1 PSCWDDVIMAPV
13 HRAEGDVRGRRG
25 PQARWPERPER
36 RVPLVAKPTAAR
48 PLRRSEAGAKP
59 SAPDER
65 ESCEARS
72 PRLVLTSQ
80 LAARLLKEL
89 LEAFKRSA
97 SVEEAKSTVGA
108 SWGFHSSAEMTRCI
122 EAQANASLKP

>member
-1 PSCWDDVIMAPV
+1 MAPV
-13 HRAEGDVRGRRG
+13 RARAEGDVRGRCA
-25 PQARWPERPER
+25 PQVRRPER
-36 RVPLVAKPTAAR
+36 RVAGAKPTAAR
-48 PLRRSEAGAKP
+48 PRPRSEAVGAKP
-59 SAPDER
+59 SAPADER
-65 ESCEARS
+65 ERCEARS
-72 PRLVLTSQ
+72 PRVVLTSQ